1 METIYTVIIVIL
13 IVLAILGLVV
23 GVSNDA
29 VNFLNSAIGS
39 KAASRRVIFTIASIG
54 ILLGTMT
61 SSGMME
67 VARSGVFYP
76 EMFTFRD
83 VMMLFLGVMF
93 ANVILLDLF
102 NTFGM
107 PTSTTVSLV
116 FGLLGAAVAVASMKI
131 SGDPAL
137 TASDMS
143 NYINSGKALVIISGI
158 LLSVVVAFV
167 VGAIVMFISRL
178 IFTFRYQ
185 KVLKRFG
192 ALWCGIA
199 FTAIA
204 YFALF
209 KGLKDSG
216 LVSREFFGMLS
227 DHMAAALLIFWAG
240 SSVIMYL
247 LQLAKVNILKVTILA
262 GTFSLALAFAGND
275 LVNFIGVPIAGLD
288 SYKIALAAGGDDAM
302 LMGKLSE
309 PVVANH
315 LLLLAAGFIMVVTL
329 WTSKKAQ
336 SVSETE
342 INLAKQDEGAERFGS
357 SLFSRS
363 VVRVAVSFNG
373 WYEDH
378 APESLQRA
386 IKKRFIPLRPKDKAG
401 SAHFDLIRA
410 TVNLTVASILIATAT
425 SFKLP
430 LSTTYVTFMV
440 AMGSSLADK
449 AWGRESAVYRITGVV
464 TVIAGWFVTAL
475 IAFIIAILVTYAL
488 LWGGTLAVIIISVL
502 CIGMFIQS
510 SITHKRRKQKE
521 CRTEEIVT
529 ASGSNTQEVMNNIV
543 TEISDVMT
551 KTTEIYSK
559 TIMATL
565 NEDRKTL
572 RQMVRESNDLFYNA
586 REKKYALLPTLQKLQ
601 ENYIE
606 AGHFYVQVVDYI
618 SEMSKALVHITRPC
632 FEHIDNNHKGM
643 SEEQVQDLLNIN
655 DRVSEIYSRINV
667 MLTRNDY
674 SDTNVVL
681 EMRDDLFLTI
691 DDAVKSQLRRIQNKA
706 TSTKASMLYLTILNE
721 TKTMV
726 LQSRNLL
733 KSQRSFIENQD
744 PANDIAPVKQS

>member
-39 KAASRRVIFTIASIG
+39 KAASRRVIFTVASIG

-76 EMFTFRD
+76 NMFTFRD

-116 FGLLGAAVAVASMKI
+116 FGLLGAAVAAASMKI
-131 SGDPAL
+131 SGDPTL
-137 TASDMS
+137 TAADMS

-158 LLSVVVAFV
+158 LLSVVIAFV
-167 VGAIVMFISRL
+167 VGAIIMFISRL

-216 LVSREFFGMLS
+216 LVSREFFTMLS
-227 DHMAAALLIFWAG
+227 DHMALALLIFWAG
-240 SSVIMYL
+240 SSLVMFL

-275 LVNFIGVPIAGLD
+275 LVNFIGVPIAGID
-288 SYKIALAAGGDDAM
+288 SYKIALASGGDDTM

-342 INLAKQDEGAERFGS
+342 INLAKQDEGTERFGS

-363 VVRVAVSFNG
+363 VVRVAINFNN

-386 IKKRFIPLRPKDKAG
+386 IRKRFIPLRPRDKAG
-401 SAHFDLIRA
+401 NAHFDLIRA

-425 SFKLP
+425 SFRLP

-475 IAFIIAILVTYAL
+475 IAFIIALMVTYAL

-521 CRTEEIVT
+521 NRTEEMVS

-543 TEISDVMT
+543 EEISDVMT
-551 KTTEIYSK
+551 RTTEIYSK

-643 SEEQVQDLLNIN
+643 SEEQVEDLLKIN
-655 DRVSEIYSRINV
+655 DRVSEIYGRINV
-667 MLTRNDY
+667 MLTNNDY

-681 EMRDDLFLTI
+681 EMRDDLFITI
-691 DDAVKSQLRRIQNKA
+691 DDAVKNQLRRIQNKA

-733 KSQRSFIENQD
+733 KSQRSFVENQD
-744 PANDIAPVKQS
+744 TGDMAGIK

>member
-1 METIYTVIIVIL
+1 METIYTVIVVIL
-13 IVLAILGLVV
+13 LVLAILGLVV

-39 KAASRRVIFTIASIG
+39 KAASRKVIFTIASVG

-102 NTFGM
+102 NTFGL

-116 FGLLGAAVAVASMKI
+116 FGLLGAAVAVTSLKI
-131 SGDPAL
+131 SADPTL
-137 TASDMS
+137 TAADMS
-143 NYINSGKALVIISGI
+143 NYINSGKALVI
-158 LLSVVVAFV
+158 
-167 VGAIVMFISRL
+167 
-178 IFTFRYQ
+178 YQ
-185 KVLKRFG
+185 KMLKRFG

-209 KGLKDSG
+209 KGLQDSG
-216 LVSREFFGMLS
+216 IFSPAFFDTLSAHMFPILLGFFAVSSLVMF
-227 DHMAAALLIFWAG
+227 
-240 SSVIMYL
+240 L
-247 LQLAKVNILKVTILA
+247 LQLAKINILKVTILA

-288 SYKIALAAGGDDAM
+288 SYKIALAAGGDDGM
-302 LMGKLSE
+302 MMGKLSE

-315 LLLLAAGFIMVVTL
+315 LLLLVAGCIMVVTL

-342 INLAKQDEGAERFGS
+342 INLAKQDEGTERFGS
-357 SLFSRS
+357 TLFSRS
-363 VVRVAVSFNG
+363 IVRGAITVNR

-378 APESLQRA
+378 APESFQRA
-386 IKKRFIPLRPKDKAG
+386 INKRFIPLRPKAG

-425 SFKLP
+425 SLKLP

-475 IAFIIAILVTYAL
+475 IAFVIALVVTYAL
-488 LWGGTLAVIIISVL
+488 LWGGTWAVIIISLL
-502 CIGMFIQS
+502 CVGMFIQS
-510 SITHKRRKQKE
+510 SITHKRRKAKE
-521 CRTEEIVT
+521 HKTEEIVT
-529 ASGSNTQEVMNNIV
+529 ASGNSTQEVMRNLIA
-543 TEISDVMT
+543 EISGVMT

-565 NEDRKTL
+565 NEDRRTL
-572 RQMVRESNDLFYNA
+572 REMVRESNDLFYNA

-601 ENYIE
+601 DNYIE

-643 SEEQVQDLLNIN
+643 SEEQVEDLLKIN
-655 DRVSEIYSRINV
+655 DKVSEIYARINV
-667 MLTRNDY
+667 MLNEVDWAEGCG
-674 SDTNVVL
+674 VL
-681 EMRDDLFLTI
+681 EMRDELFVTI

-733 KSQRSFIENQD
+733 KSQRSFMENQD
-744 PANDIAPVKQS
+744 TSNDLMGNK